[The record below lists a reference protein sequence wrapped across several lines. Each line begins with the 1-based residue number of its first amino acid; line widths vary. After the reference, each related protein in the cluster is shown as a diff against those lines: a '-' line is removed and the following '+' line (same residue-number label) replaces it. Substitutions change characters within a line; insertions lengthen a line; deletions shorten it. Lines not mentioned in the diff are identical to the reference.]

1 MANVKELKDE
11 ELEKITGGKIG
22 DTASNYSCW
31 AEEAATPVTVNDHIT
46 RKSDNNMFKCDGY
59 VNANNQT
66 LWTFYNLD
74 KPNERILFAA
84 DSVNYIIHGFR
95 R

>member
-46 RKSDNNMFKCDGY
+46 RKSDNNMFECDGY

-66 LWTFYNLD
+66 LWTFHNLD
-74 KPNERILFAA
+74 KPNERIMFAA